1 MLLLTVLL
9 RIWVELYWRL
19 ENQRHHLNFLMMSSD
34 LWWGHTIKKHDNIIR
49 VYSNTYTPPPSYS
62 LAMSPVTTLTLWKSP
77 WSHYMQLMPLRML
90 QLVPL
95 GNDSRS
101 MTRTSSLNMLMLFM
115 PMQRS
120 CLNTMDGMFTD
131 SHMPIKNVAVISLT
145 FYLEE
150 VDLYNDLKKVAT
162 QTFEIP

>member
-1 MLLLTVLL
+1 
-9 RIWVELYWRL
+9 
-19 ENQRHHLNFLMMSSD
+19 
-34 LWWGHTIKKHDNIIR
+34 
-49 VYSNTYTPPPSYS
+49 
-62 LAMSPVTTLTLWKSP
+62 
-77 WSHYMQLMPLRML
+77 ML

-162 QTFEIP
+162 QTFEIPQKVSQDTSKYIIFCGLTVTVSFLPLTKEWIFLLTNTIKLIMSNKMTQLKECLYIVYYVQRLKE